1 MPMITILTLPG
12 GGVHP
17 SLKERQQGLIDMLY
31 ASADLQ
37 CKTCGQRY
45 SREEMSQYTA
55 HLDWHFRAKRRE
67 KDNARKAQSRKWYFE
82 KRDWIV
88 SDEVEDETEEMIE
101 EELVAEE
108 EMVIPTVA
116 VAGNNKENTV
126 CPVCREEFDTFYK
139 QGEGE
144 GDEGS
149 WHIHNAMR
157 TEEGLFHPE
166 CHKDKDNGMDASN
179 VDTSMEEVSS
189 PVKKEVKEEEETED
203 KILPMCNDDAT
214 SNELTS
220 AAPAEET
227 VIKTEPTVPSS
238 ADNDVPMEDVE
249 VKDVDAAAVKVEQK
263 EDTDANDNNL
273 DSKKSFKEEDDV
285 TTEVTKAEEL
295 METETTTGEEPVEEG
310 ESEEKLKHSDSL
322 LEENDKESLAIP
334 VVPAK
339 VNISMKL
346 TSSAPVERRESVL
359 SQPSDSEEATE
370 FDVDAVIVPV
380 KTQEQLDSAKP
391 RLKGKKFTVMPPQT
405 KDSDLSGLC
414 SIM

>member
-17 SLKERQQGLIDMLY
+17 SLKERQQGLIDLLY

-67 KDNARKAQSRKWYFE
+67 KDNARKAQSRKWFFE

-88 SDEVEDETEEMIE
+88 SDEVE
-101 EELVAEE
+101 E

-116 VAGNNKENTV
+116 VEGNNKENTV

-166 CHKDKDNGMDASN
+166 CHKDKDNGMDGSM
-179 VDTSMEEVSS
+179 VDTSMEETSS
-189 PVKKEVKEEEETED
+189 PVKKEVKKEEEEKVEDTNTES
-203 KILPMCNDDAT
+203 LLMCNDIAT

-227 VIKTEPTVPSS
+227 VIKTEPTIPSL

-380 KTQEQLDSAKP
+380 KTQEQLDAAKP
-391 RLKGKKFTVMPPQT
+391 RLKGKKFTVMPPMT

>member
-1 MPMITILTLPG
+1 
-12 GGVHP
+12 
-17 SLKERQQGLIDMLY
+17 
-31 ASADLQ
+31 
-37 CKTCGQRY
+37 
-45 SREEMSQYTA
+45 
-55 HLDWHFRAKRRE
+55 
-67 KDNARKAQSRKWYFE
+67 
-82 KRDWIV
+82 
-88 SDEVEDETEEMIE
+88 
-101 EELVAEE
+101 
-108 EMVIPTVA
+108 
-116 VAGNNKENTV
+116 
-126 CPVCREEFDTFYK
+126 
-139 QGEGE
+139 
-144 GDEGS
+144 
-149 WHIHNAMR
+149 
-157 TEEGLFHPE
+157 
-166 CHKDKDNGMDASN
+166 
-179 VDTSMEEVSS
+179 VDTSMEETSS
-189 PVKKEVKEEEETED
+189 PVKKEVKKEEEEKVEDTNTES
-203 KILPMCNDDAT
+203 LLMCNDIAT

-227 VIKTEPTVPSS
+227 VIKMEPTIPSL
-238 ADNDVPMEDVE
+238 ADNDVPMEDIE

-285 TTEVTKAEEL
+285 TTVVTKAEEL

-322 LEENDKESLAIP
+322 LEENDKESLAVP

-380 KTQEQLDSAKP
+380 KTQEQLDAAKP